1 MSLIYGL
8 VARGSVILSEHMNSS
23 GNFATVTQAILEKI
37 PPNNSKLTYVY
48 DRYLFHYICED
59 GITYMCMA
67 DDSFG
72 RRIPFIF
79 LQDLKEK
86 FLSTYG
92 RLRLL
97 LMV

>member
-1 MSLIYGL
+1 M
-8 VARGSVILSEHMNSS
+8 
-23 GNFATVTQAILEKI
+23 
-37 PPNNSKLTYVY
+37 
-48 DRYLFHYICED
+48 FHYICED

-86 FLSTYG
+86 FLTTYG
-92 RLRLL
+92 KNRAIEAPPYGLNEFSRVIEKQ
-97 LMV
+97 MVIFS